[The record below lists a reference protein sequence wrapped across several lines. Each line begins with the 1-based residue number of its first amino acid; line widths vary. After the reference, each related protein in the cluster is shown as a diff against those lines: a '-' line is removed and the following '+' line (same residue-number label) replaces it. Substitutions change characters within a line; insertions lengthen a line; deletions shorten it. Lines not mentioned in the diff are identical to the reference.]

1 VHTTQL
7 GPGARAPPL
16 QVRQAL
22 AKGVKLIDFAS
33 LKTVLLAA
41 ADDMAA
47 ALAQARAVDPKDLVY
62 MPHSETPPSSPD
74 SQ

>member
-1 VHTTQL
+1 VRDTRL
-7 GPGARAPPL
+7 GPGAPHPL
-16 QVRQAL
+16 QVRKAL

-47 ALAQARAVDPKDLVY
+47 ALARARAVDPKDLVY
-62 MPHSETPPSSPD
+62 MPHSETPPSSD
-74 SQ
+74 SE